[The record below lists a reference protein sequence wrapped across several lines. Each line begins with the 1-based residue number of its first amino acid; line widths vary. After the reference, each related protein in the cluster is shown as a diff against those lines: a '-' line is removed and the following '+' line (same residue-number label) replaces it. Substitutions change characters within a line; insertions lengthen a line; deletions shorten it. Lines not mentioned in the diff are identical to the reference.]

1 MSESAPPPEDDVE
14 RRASTPPWLPWAAG
28 AIAVV
33 VIAVVVS
40 WALIAGKEGEGGTPA
55 TGGVSGTGGT
65 PSGNG
70 TGSFAFENP
79 KIAIFRASKRAPSP
93 DVSGAA
99 AQIQGLLSG
108 LYDEGVVAQANARTS
123 PPAPFW
129 NAFAPDIRRRA
140 QTDADAFTL
149 GAAAGSVRD
158 LAISSS
164 SLTIRFLVDQGGA
177 VASAQ
182 AQASIRGAGV
192 VAGSGPV
199 DVVVTGTF
207 VLQRVS
213 GSWVIGGYPSAS
225 VSVRASGPTPG
236 PTAAPTPSGS
246 VSP

>member
-1 MSESAPPPEDDVE
+1 MSEPAPPPEDDVE
-14 RRASTPPWLPWAAG
+14 RRTSTPPWLPWAAG

-40 WALIAGKEGEGGTPA
+40 WALVAGKGGDGTRVA
-55 TGGVSGTGGT
+55 GGVSGTGGT
-65 PSGNG
+65 PSGTG

-79 KIAIFRASKRAPSP
+79 KIAIFRVSKRAPSP

-123 PPAPFW
+123 PPAAFW

-140 QTDADAFTL
+140 QTDADSFTL

-182 AQASIRGAGV
+182 AEASIRGAGV
-192 VAGSGPV
+192 AAGSGPV
-199 DVVVTGTF
+199 DVIVTGTF

-225 VSVRASGPTPG
+225 VSVRSSGPTPR
-236 PTAAPTPSGS
+236 PTPAPTPSGS